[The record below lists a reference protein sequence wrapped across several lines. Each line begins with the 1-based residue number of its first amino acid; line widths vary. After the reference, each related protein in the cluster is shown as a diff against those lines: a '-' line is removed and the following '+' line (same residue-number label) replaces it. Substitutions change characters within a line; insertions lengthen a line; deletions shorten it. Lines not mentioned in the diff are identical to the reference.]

1 MTGDRVASRRA
12 NFEEPTS
19 ICVGALFLAACL
31 AGVCIA
37 YAVLSQHG
45 VAGWDE
51 SYGYSGYRSAA
62 EQWIETGILRNTR
75 PPGFPDFLA
84 LNAVL
89 WGMPSY
95 VTPVIA
101 VQALTTWAT
110 LMALFVLARRAS
122 KSSAWGLIAVALVS
136 LNLLWMAEAVRN
148 RETFLYSAILMA
160 LVSAT
165 V

>member
-51 SYGYSGYRSAA
+51 SYGYSGSLDTHLCYAAWRS
-62 EQWIETGILRNTR
+62 
-75 PPGFPDFLA
+75 
-84 LNAVL
+84 
-89 WGMPSY
+89 SY
-95 VTPVIA
+95 SS
-101 VQALTTWAT
+101 
-110 LMALFVLARRAS
+110 RAS
-122 KSSAWGLIAVALVS
+122 IGV
-136 LNLLWMAEAVRN
+136 
-148 RETFLYSAILMA
+148 
-160 LVSAT
+160 
-165 V
+165 